1 MESEINQLQTEK
13 ERLTNDLKESIEQ
26 TIELKEQVD
35 ASLGADTMVSQ
46 LTQRNL
52 ELEEMLEKVKEE
64 RNDLVSVYV
73 SMHDFSSILILVI
86 ELAFISFS
94 TDIQH
99 K

>member
-64 RNDLVSVYV
+64 RNDLVSICV
-73 SMHDFSSILILVI
+73 SIHDFSSILILVI

-94 TDIQH
+94 TDI
-99 K
+99 